1 MADEPKAQPNSAAAG
16 TPGSQDPGKS
26 SDPKASVLGGG
37 TPDPKA
43 GEPGAGEPKAGE
55 PKAGE
60 PKAGE
65 PKEGDP
71 KDPKAAKPK
80 DEGAPEKYETFVA
93 PEGVTLD
100 TEMLGKFSSVA
111 KELNLP
117 QAGAQKLV
125 DLAVEHSKQIIAS
138 QAQQWQE
145 IRQEWVSEIKAD
157 KEFGG
162 EKFNET
168 VVSAKR
174 ALGKFGSEKLVQ
186 FLDSTG
192 YGDNAELI
200 RLLARVDKATRE
212 DKIVD
217 GDPAKANKSA
227 AETLYPDQGKDK
239 K

>member
-26 SDPKASVLGGG
+26 SDPKGSVLGSG

-43 GEPGAGEPKAGE
+43 GEPGTGEPKAGEPKAGE

-65 PKEGDP
+65 PKP
-71 KDPKAAKPK
+71 KDGKPA
-80 DEGAPEKYETFVA
+80 EGAPEKYETFVA

-100 TEMLGKFSSVA
+100 QEMLGKFSGVA

-138 QAQQWQE
+138 QQSQWAE

-212 DKIVD
+212 DKTVD
-217 GDPAKANKSA
+217 GDPAKENKSA
-227 AETLYPDQGKDK
+227 AETLYPNQGKTK
-239 K
+239 